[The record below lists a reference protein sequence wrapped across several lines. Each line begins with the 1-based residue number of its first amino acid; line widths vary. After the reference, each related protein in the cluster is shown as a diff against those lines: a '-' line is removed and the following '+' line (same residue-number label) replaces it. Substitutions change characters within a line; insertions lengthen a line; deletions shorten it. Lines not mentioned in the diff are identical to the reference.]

1 MFPEPVAI
9 KAFVEATHP
18 MQLVNYGNRAWCRLE
33 VYVFSCLVEIT
44 GREITCF
51 AYGLH
56 MPKLK
61 AGAEISEELMVT
73 GTDARG
79 ARRFIGCL
87 GAASRERL
95 VPLFGHTDGA
105 LFAKTYMPSSGDLT
119 IEHDRETVRSIE
131 TIIQRTYSTFA
142 IKNEIQRLTQRHN
155 PSKARTSSMRGS
167 PGKNSLRI
175 RSVRR
180 SMSRSISRVGVAPNQ
195 FGLGDDVEGDSTNTR
210 VCRLASKQIHDVDIG
225 VLTEALEL
233 DGLRPRQLR
242 KLVLR
247 DNMLTKIGLETLI
260 RDYLDKND
268 DGGRCV
274 ETLDIGGNPIGSAG
288 AVLLGQLLEANDGLG
303 GLGGLGG
310 GEGEETGGGN
320 DHCSRS
326 PAHWSAL
333 KRLSLASTDLG
344 REGVMVV
351 ASWLA
356 KASELVQ
363 LDLRGNGRFGKVA
376 MEALI
381 RAVEA
386 HGRVDVMVDEEGK
399 AGLSK
404 GVVVRF
410 TAAMTSNFATR
421 ELG

>member
-1 MFPEPVAI
+1 MHL
-9 KAFVEATHP
+9 T
-18 MQLVNYGNRAWCRLE
+18 NYGNRAWCRLE
-33 VYVFSCLVEIT
+33 VYVFSCLVEIMHKP
-44 GREITCF
+44 ITCF

-56 MPKLK
+56 
-61 AGAEISEELMVT
+61 GAQFAKPGAVISETLMVT

-79 ARRFIGCL
+79 ARRFTGCL

-105 LFAKTYMPSSGDLT
+105 LFAKTYMPSSGELT

-142 IKNEIQRLTQRHN
+142 IRKEVERLTER
-155 PSKARTSSMRGS
+155 RTLILGNL
-167 PGKNSLRI
+167 GKNSPQSVLR
-175 RSVRR
+175 R
-180 SMSRSISRVGVAPNQ
+180 MTTRVGVAPDQ
-195 FGLGDDVEGDSTNTR
+195 FGLGDDVGGDSTNTR
-210 VCRLASKQIHDVDIG
+210 VCRLASKQIHDVDIS

-233 DGLRPRQLR
+233 DGLRPGQLR

-274 ETLDIGGNPIGSAG
+274 VTLDIGGNPIGSAG
-288 AVLLGQLLEANDGLG
+288 AVLLGQLLEANNGLG
-303 GLGGLGG
+303 GLDG
-310 GEGEETGGGN
+310 GEGGGTGGNN

-344 REGVMVV
+344 RKGVLVV

-381 RAVEA
+381 CAIEA

-404 GVVVRF
+404 DVVVRF
-410 TAAMTSNFATR
+410 TAATTSNFATR